1 MGDFVKWNLNITAEH
16 MDPYLVTDEL
26 YGTFGDQ
33 PGYFG
38 YTHDCTKRSMLS
50 EHGFIGWCAT
60 EFAHPRAASPSKPV
74 WGWKRIWHGR
84 PTDLWRG
91 AGGGVRQGTILSR
104 VGL

>member
-50 EHGFIGWCAT
+50 EHGYPVDAQRNLRIP
-60 EFAHPRAASPSKPV
+60 ELHPRVNPF
-74 WGWKRIWHGR
+74 
-84 PTDLWRG
+84 
-91 AGGGVRQGTILSR
+91 GGGRESGMEGPPICGGGGGIILSR